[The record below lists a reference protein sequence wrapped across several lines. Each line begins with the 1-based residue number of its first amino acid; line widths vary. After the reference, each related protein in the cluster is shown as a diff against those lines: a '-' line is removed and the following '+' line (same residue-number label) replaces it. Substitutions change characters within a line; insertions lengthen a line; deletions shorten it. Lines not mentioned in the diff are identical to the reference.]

1 MRPLDKHASIA
12 PIIIFFIVII
22 LIGLLHGIFSIMMD
36 AAEGIDDPAIDVGG
50 GVTVDVNSGM
60 NTLMSNAWLLVLVI
74 VLIIGVSWLLLTA
87 QKERYGGGL

>member
-1 MRPLDKHASIA
+1 MRQLNKYASIA
-12 PIIIFFIVII
+12 PIIIFFIVIL

-50 GVTVDVNSGM
+50 GTTVDVNAGM
-60 NTLMSNAWLLVLVI
+60 NTLMSNVWLLVLVI

-87 QKERYGGGL
+87 QKERYGGVP